1 MAWQSVINM
10 DTHKLLAECPCA
22 SYLTTTNLIVLSI
35 KWQYTI
41 ACVVAQSLR
50 NYTHTHTH
58 IKYTNRDLVRRR
70 GSKNESNY
78 GIYSKVLPGSTV
90 VKKLLPIQETQKIR
104 VWSLDQEETLEREMA
119 THYSILAWRIPWT
132 EEPGRLQNMGL
143 QRAGHDSVTTHA
155 HYWYIC
161 YTLIVLLLHTLHC
174 LSFKYYISF

>member
-1 MAWQSVINM
+1 MSLC
-10 DTHKLLAECPCA
+10 KLLNNYKLN
-22 SYLTTTNLIVLSI
+22 SLIYKMAI
-35 KWQYTI
+35 YY
-41 ACVVAQSLR
+41 SLR
-50 NYTHTHTH
+50 GCTKPKKLYTHTHTH

-143 QRAGHDSVTTHA
+143 QRVGHDSVTTHA

-161 YTLIVLLLHTLHC
+161 YTLIVHLLHTLHC
-174 LSFKYYISF
+174 LSFKY